1 MISFFKDGISA
12 MAFVSPGITITLY
25 LSQQKKNITI
35 QTYLFLK
42 EEILRSSICDELQ
55 SKAFI

>member
-1 MISFFKDGISA
+1 MSKISETPMISFFKDGISA

-42 EEILRSSICDELQ
+42 EEILRSSIY
-55 SKAFI
+55 